1 MKQNKIRILLVFGTR
16 PEAIKMAPIFHAL
29 KKQNKKFDVKVC
41 VTAQHRKMLDQVLDF
56 FEINPEYDLDVMT
69 EGQNLIDVST
79 NVMSKLEKVYCD
91 FLPNVVLVHG
101 DTCTSTAAALSAF
114 YMNIR
119 IGHIEAGLRTFDLK
133 SPWPEEA
140 QRQITAVLS
149 DFNFAPTLLSK
160 KNLEREGRK
169 NIWITGNSVIDALNF
184 TIDKIHNNNYIQK
197 KIIQELSK
205 QYPIKSEKRYIL
217 VTGHRRES
225 FGDGFKN
232 ICNAL
237 KIIAEKNPTIDIVY
251 PVHLNPNVLNPVTK
265 ILGHTKNIYL
275 LQPLSYEVFVY
286 LMKESFFIITD
297 SGGIQEEAPSLKKP
311 VLVMRNTT
319 ERPEAVKDGTAKI
332 VGTEVNT
339 IVESA
344 QELIT
349 CEKTFKAIKSKQ
361 NPYGNGDTSDQIVKI
376 ISEEIQQNEKNC

>member
-1 MKQNKIRILLVFGTR
+1 M
-16 PEAIKMAPIFHAL
+16 
-29 KKQNKKFDVKVC
+29 
-41 VTAQHRKMLDQVLDF
+41 
-56 FEINPEYDLDVMT
+56 
-69 EGQNLIDVST
+69 
-79 NVMSKLEKVYCD
+79 
-91 FLPNVVLVHG
+91 
-101 DTCTSTAAALSAF
+101 
-114 YMNIR
+114 
-119 IGHIEAGLRTFDLK
+119 
-133 SPWPEEA
+133 
-140 QRQITAVLS
+140 
-149 DFNFAPTLLSK
+149 
-160 KNLEREGRK
+160 
-169 NIWITGNSVIDALNF
+169 
-184 TIDKIHNNNYIQK
+184 
-197 KIIQELSK
+197 
-205 QYPIKSEKRYIL
+205 
-217 VTGHRRES
+217 
-225 FGDGFKN
+225 
-232 ICNAL
+232 